1 MSSKEELVQFLDRHV
16 FDPILK
22 ASPEAHKS
30 NQEDLKY
37 VQDRTRTEKERY
49 HKYGSA
55 NEVVRMFKDD
65 LNSENARPVND
76 RLEKL
81 GLPRLVDV
89 KDEFEQK
96 AAA

>member
-16 FDPILK
+16 FDPILN

-55 NEVVRMFKDD
+55 NEVARMFKDD
-65 LNSENARPVND
+65 LNSENARPVT
-76 RLEKL
+76 EKTRPASPCRRK
-81 GLPRLVDV
+81 GRI
-89 KDEFEQK
+89 
-96 AAA
+96 

>member
-65 LNSENARPVND
+65 LNSENARQVND
-76 RLEKL
+76 RLKKL

>member
-16 FDPILK
+16 FDPILN
-22 ASPEAHKS
+22 ASPEAHIS

-55 NEVVRMFKDD
+55 NEVVRM
-65 LNSENARPVND
+65 V
-76 RLEKL
+76 
-81 GLPRLVDV
+81 
-89 KDEFEQK
+89 
-96 AAA
+96 